1 MANSVIANAAM
12 HAASRVVL
20 IASRVAPYLQ
30 QCQQIR
36 FSGIFLAAT
45 GLAKPFGGSRRE
57 IRELLC
63 CRGRSLSFFDRSR
76 IVEIHSPES

>member
-12 HAASRVVL
+12 HAASRAHSVESSAL
-20 IASRVAPYLQ
+20 
-30 QCQQIR
+30 
-36 FSGIFLAAT
+36 FAT
-45 GLAKPFGGSRRE
+45 MPANPIQRDILGCDRAGQAKPFGGSRRE